1 MPSPRNSSTRV
12 GKIGEIIVIA
22 DMLKKGYDVY
32 TPVDDTGIDL
42 IVHNGKKF
50 RPVQVKYHSWTP
62 FDTSIIVYIKN
73 CRERLAEI
81 IAVPVEKKQCVCYFD
96 LKKLKCNTSFHIA
109 LDPAKSN
116 QKKLRRWYYDYME
129 FPWV

>member
-32 TPVDDTGIDL
+32 TPVDDTSIDL

-62 FDTSIIVYIKN
+62 LDTSIIIYIKN
-73 CRERLAEI
+73 CRERLAEV

-96 LKKLKCNTSFHIA
+96 LKRLRCKTSFHIA
-109 LDPAKSN
+109 LDPAASN
-116 QKKLRRWYYDYME
+116 QKKLRRWYYDYLE
-129 FPWV
+129 FPWS

>member
-1 MPSPRNSSTRV
+1 MPSPRNSTTRV

-42 IVHNGKKF
+42 IAHNGKKF
-50 RPVQVKYHSWTP
+50 RQVQVKYHSWTP

-73 CRERLAEI
+73 CRERLAEG
-81 IAVPVEKKQCVCYFD
+81 IAVPVEKKQFVCYFD
-96 LKKLKCNTSFHIA
+96 LKRLKCKTSFHIA
-109 LDPAKSN
+109 LDPATSN
-116 QKKLRRWYYDYME
+116 QKKLRRWYYDYLE
-129 FPWV
+129 FPWS

>member
-1 MPSPRNSSTRV
+1 MHSPRNSSTRV

-62 FDTSIIVYIKN
+62 LDTSIIIYIKN
-73 CRERLAEI
+73 CRERLAEV

-96 LKKLKCNTSFHIA
+96 LKRLRCKTSFHIA
-109 LDPAKSN
+109 LDPATSN
-116 QKKLRRWYYDYME
+116 QKKLRRWYYDYLE
-129 FPWV
+129 FPWS

>member
-50 RPVQVKYHSWTP
+50 RPVQDKYHSWTP
-62 FDTSIIVYIKN
+62 LDTSIIIYIKN
-73 CRERLAEI
+73 CRERLAEV

-96 LKKLKCNTSFHIA
+96 LKRLRCKTSFHIA
-109 LDPAKSN
+109 LDPAASN
-116 QKKLRRWYYDYME
+116 QKKLRRWYYDYLE
-129 FPWV
+129 FPWS